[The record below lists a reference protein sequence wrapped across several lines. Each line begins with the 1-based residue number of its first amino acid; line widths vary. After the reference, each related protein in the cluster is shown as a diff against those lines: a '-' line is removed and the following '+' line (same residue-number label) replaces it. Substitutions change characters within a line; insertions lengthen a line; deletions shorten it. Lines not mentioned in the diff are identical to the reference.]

1 MVYCFDG
8 TKYGFLTALLIAF
21 PDSGAIVTSGR
32 AQIPLGMT
40 AIDVPTDFARA
51 KRAEER
57 LLTFDRDFAFDLDRL
72 LRCGMDDKEQVA
84 FRYVRL
90 LAQEKRPVAKR
101 LANSDVFSAVEYI
114 KKVGYEIHK
123 MHGFIRFME
132 TQSSALYAPFSPD
145 NDICD
150 LLVPHFRARLPQ
162 FPFVLHDIKRQK
174 AAVYDGKNTFVA
186 PLAQA
191 NVLLSADENGWQTLW
206 KEYYGAVNIPCR
218 ERLKQMRGYM
228 PTRYWKFLPERQEP
242 PPDMP

>member
-8 TKYGFLTALLIAF
+8 TKYGFLSALLVAF
-21 PDSGAIVTSGR
+21 HDPAAIVTSGR
-32 AQIPLGMT
+32 AQIPLGMVT
-40 AIDVPTDFARA
+40 LDVSTDFARA
-51 KRAEER
+51 KRAEKR
-57 LLTFDRDFAFDLDRL
+57 LLSFDPDFAFDLDRL
-72 LRCGMDDKEQVA
+72 LRSGMDNNEQVA
-84 FRYVRL
+84 FRYFRL

-101 LANSDVFSAVEYI
+101 LANPDVFSAVEYI
-114 KKVGYEIHK
+114 KKIGHEIHK
-123 MHGFIRFME
+123 MHGFIRFMKTE
-132 TQSSALYAPFSPD
+132 SGALYAPFSPD

-162 FPFVLHDIKRQK
+162 FPFVLHDIKRKK

-191 NVLLSADENGWQTLW
+191 EILLADDENGWQNLW
-206 KEYYGAVNIPCR
+206 KKYYGAVNIPCR